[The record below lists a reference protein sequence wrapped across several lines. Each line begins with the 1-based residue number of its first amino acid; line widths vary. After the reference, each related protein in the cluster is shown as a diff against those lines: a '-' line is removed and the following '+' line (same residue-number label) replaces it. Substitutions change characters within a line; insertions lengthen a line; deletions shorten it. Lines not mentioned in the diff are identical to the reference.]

1 MPCRPRLPTG
11 SRRSIRKSSRG
22 IYITLRASRGKIR
35 RASIGTSGL
44 NSRAMNSF
52 RLLQAAALF
61 PAVLWSVPRNSVY
74 APEFGDIDFSV
85 LKNIPITERFRAQ
98 FRVEFFNLLNRVNL
112 APPAVPSAAGS
123 DRAATPQETFTAR
136 RHRSWRTLQHAT
148 RVEDPVLM
156 GSPFPASLPVQRG
169 VASKCAARYRY

>member
-1 MPCRPRLPTG
+1 
-11 SRRSIRKSSRG
+11 
-22 IYITLRASRGKIR
+22 
-35 RASIGTSGL
+35 
-44 NSRAMNSF
+44 MNSF

-112 APPAVPSAAGS
+112 APPNMPASRKS
-123 DRAATPQETFTAR
+123 LLRCR
-136 RHRSWRTLQHAT
+136 RSWRTLQHAT

-169 VASKCAARYRY
+169 VASKCAAWYRCICWQRDCHSTVRAKSATAEDR